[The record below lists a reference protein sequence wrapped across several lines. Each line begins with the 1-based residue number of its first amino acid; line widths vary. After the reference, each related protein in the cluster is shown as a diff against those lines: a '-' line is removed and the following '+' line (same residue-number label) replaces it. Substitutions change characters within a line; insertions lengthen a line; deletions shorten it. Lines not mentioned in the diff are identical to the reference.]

1 MSSSIKDI
9 PTAEGTTTREKA
21 SLRSRT
27 QRVLDLA
34 DEVSALSPEALL
46 ERAAS
51 LREVLSEAPSGAAR
65 VDAQVEAFAL
75 SREAAARALGQTAFP
90 VQVLGGLVIADGGI
104 AEMATGEG
112 KTLTAVAP
120 VAWWAFFSNGVHVAT
135 ANDYLASR
143 DAALLA
149 PVYALLGLSVGVADR
164 SESLAKRKAAYSADI
179 TYGTA
184 QTFGFDYLTD
194 NLATSGDEVV
204 QGPHF
209 AAVVDEADS
218 LLIDEARTPLIISA
232 PDPRQKVDWKPY
244 VVLAGTMKRD
254 KDYEAYESEEFIAL
268 TDAGMDAA
276 ERFFGVDRLF
286 DHPVTVQRI
295 LTALRA
301 ESLLLRDRNYVVTGG
316 QVVIVDENTGRTMA
330 DRRFQDG
337 LHEALE
343 AKEGLESAT
352 PSVTMAT
359 TTLQSYF
366 GMYDHLGGMTGTAAT
381 DAEELTSTYGTPVV
395 IVPTH
400 RPRIRQ
406 DLEDLLFSSSSD
418 KFEAL
423 AKDVMERSAKGQPV
437 LVGTPSVEESERVSA
452 HLRSLGVD
460 HQVLNAKH
468 HAREAHIIAQAGRK
482 GNVTVSTNMA
492 GRGVDIKLGGDPHEL
507 AVMEVGPEAVG
518 TGAYHEALARFEE
531 ATREERDA
539 VIASGGLAVL
549 ATSRHTSRRVD
560 NQLRGRSGRQGE
572 PGLTQFYLAAD
583 DEIVRIFGG
592 DQASK
597 LLGSIGS
604 AGSGPISHPVL
615 SRLLSKS
622 QGKIEG
628 LHADARR
635 SLVEFDGVYTA
646 QRRAF
651 YSLRKDLLEMEVN
664 GFSQD
669 FLVKAFKSALSSRL
683 KDRRPKSL
691 SAEELTQE
699 LSGLVPGDVPEAA
712 RTRSLDEAAKVLA
725 DTFRGDLHARLA
737 PLDVTGDAADG
748 NKAAVIRKI
757 LLDVIDQFWAR
768 HLTRMDSVQNA
779 VSLRRFAQ
787 VDPKIAFAQEAMGL
801 YQSFIDAFY
810 GGVLNAFWRLS
821 LTLSTTP
828 EVPGGPSLDEASF
841 ESSEETPSLEPSD
854 LAAQASE
861 ADEER

>member
-1 MSSSIKDI
+1 MSSSIKDV
-9 PTAEGTTTREKA
+9 PAAEGTTSRENR
-21 SLRSRT
+21 SLRTRT
-27 QRVLDLA
+27 QRVLDLHE
-34 DEVSALSPEALL
+34 EVAALSPAELL
-46 ERAAS
+46 ARAGR
-51 LREVLSEAPSGAAR
+51 LRESLAAAPAGTAR
-65 VDAQVEAFAL
+65 IDAQVEAFAL
-75 SREAAARALGQTAFP
+75 AREAATRALGQTAFP
-90 VQVLGGLVIADGGI
+90 VQVLGGLVIADGGV

-120 VAWWAFFSNGVHVAT
+120 VAWWAFFGNGVHVAT

-149 PVYALLGLSVGVADR
+149 PVYALLGLGVGVADR
-164 SESLAKRKAAYSADI
+164 SESLAKRKAAYAADI

-194 NLATSGDEVV
+194 NLVVTTEEAV

-232 PDPRQKVDWKPY
+232 PDPRQKVDWRPY
-244 VVLAGTMKRD
+244 SVLAGSMTRD
-254 KDYEAYESEEFIAL
+254 EDYEAYESEEFVAL
-268 TDAGMDAA
+268 TDSGMDAA

-301 ESLLLRDRNYVVTGG
+301 EALLLRDRNYVVTGG
-316 QVVIVDENTGRTMA
+316 EVVIVDENTGRTMA

-381 DAEELTSTYGTPVV
+381 DAEELTATYGTPVV

-400 RPRIRQ
+400 RPRVRK
-406 DLEDLLFSSSSD
+406 DLPDLLFGSSAE

-423 AKDVMERSAKGQPV
+423 AKDVMERRGKGQPV

-452 HLRSLGVD
+452 HLDALGVE
-460 HQVLNAKH
+460 HRVLNAKH
-468 HAREAHIIAQAGRK
+468 HEREAHIIAQAGRK
-482 GNVTVSTNMA
+482 GAVTVSTNMA

-507 AVMEVGPEAVG
+507 AVAEVGLDAVG
-518 TGAYHEALARFEE
+518 TPSYREALARFEE
-531 ATREERDA
+531 ESRSEREA
-539 VIASGGLAVL
+539 VVEAGGLAVL

-597 LLGSIGS
+597 LLGSIGGS
-604 AGSGPISHPVL
+604 GSGPVSHPVL
-615 SRLLSKS
+615 SRLLDKS

-651 YSLRKDLLEMEVN
+651 YSLRNDILEMEVE
-664 GFSQD
+664 GFSHE
-669 FLVKAFKSALSSRL
+669 FFEKAFRSALASRL
-683 KDRRPKSL
+683 GERRPKSF
-691 SAEELTQE
+691 SIEELTTE
-699 LSGLVPGDVPEAA
+699 LAGLVPAEVPAEALL
-712 RTRSLDEAAKVLA
+712 RSQTASATVLA
-725 DTFRGDLHARLA
+725 DTFRDDLVGRLA
-737 PLDVTGDAADG
+737 PLDATGDEASV
-748 NKAAVIRKI
+748 NKSAVIRKI
-757 LLDVIDQFWAR
+757 LLDVIDQLWAR

-801 YQSFIDAFY
+801 YTSFVDAFY
-810 GGVLNAFWRLS
+810 AGVLNSFWRLS
-821 LTLSTTP
+821 LSLTP
-828 EVPGGPSLDEASF
+828 PTATGPKLEEASF
-841 ESSEETPSLEPSD
+841 EASDETPSLDPEV
-854 LAAQASE
+854 LAAEASE
-861 ADEER
+861 AGPSKS